1 MKSIIIFSLGFFLSD
16 KQNLCLKAALKFNHN
31 LCDLAIDNFW
41 TAVFCF
47 V

>member
-1 MKSIIIFSLGFFLSD
+1 MKSIIIFSLGFFFSD

-31 LCDLAIDNFW
+31 LGDLAIDNFW
-41 TAVFCF
+41 TAVFRF